1 MKLLNFPYI
10 HDKSKKIQNNYKMD
24 YYFTVQNLKK

>member
-10 HDKSKKIQNNYKMD
+10 HDKSKKIRINYKMD
-24 YYFTVQNLKK
+24 YYFTVHNLKK